1 MLPEAV
7 LRLAAG
13 LAGVC
18 VGIMVLAL
26 AAVPR
31 PLAAWL
37 PRSRLTGL
45 EKPDPVQP
53 TVFTGVTGLLGRWLE
68 RAGWSETPERLL
80 AATAGAALAPGLAV
94 GACGFIA
101 GFPAAALLAA
111 LAMLAVPTV
120 TAFLL
125 LSSANRRRHAL
136 AAQLPPLLDLVSLEL
151 SAGGSALSAL
161 GTVTARAGGSLAADL
176 RRLLV
181 SAQVSG
187 STSFEARLS
196 DYAELH
202 RLTSLLT
209 LAVLLR
215 TGREYG
221 AGVGDGI
228 RALAADLSRARRREL
243 IADSRRALNRVLV
256 PAAVGVLLPFVAIL
270 LYPAV
275 STLMSAFG

>member
-1 MLPEAV
+1 
-7 LRLAAG
+7 
-13 LAGVC
+13 
-18 VGIMVLAL
+18 MVLAL
-26 AAVPR
+26 AGPPR
-31 PLAAWL
+31 PRQAWL
-37 PRSRLTGL
+37 PRSQADTALR
-45 EKPDPVQP
+45 KPDPGRP
-53 TVFTGVTGLLGRWLE
+53 AVFTGVRQLLERWLE
-68 RAGWSETPERLL
+68 RAGWSETPERLV
-80 AATAGAALAPGLAV
+80 AATASAAAALGLA
-94 GACGFIA
+94 GAACGFFL

-111 LAMLAVPTV
+111 FGILAVPAV
-120 TAFLL
+120 TTFFLL
-125 LSSANRRRHAL
+125 GSANRRRQAL
-136 AAQLPPLLDLVSLEL
+136 AVQLPPLLDLVSLEL
-151 SAGGSALSAL
+151 SAGGSVLSAL
-161 GTVTARAGGSLAADL
+161 GSVTARAGGSLAADL

-181 SAQVSG
+181 AAQVSG

-202 RLTSLLT
+202 RLTALLT

-228 RALAADLSRARRREL
+228 RALAADLGRARRREL